1 MSQAE
6 FESLVGR
13 ELGPYVVEA
22 LLGEG
27 AMGVVYR
34 ATHRALGRPVA
45 IKTLKPHIAADKS
58 LLERFFAEAR
68 AVNVIRHENIIECT
82 DLVSQPGLSYIVME
96 LLEGQTLG
104 RAIQSAGQMPV
115 RRAARIGAQVAAAI
129 GAAHKKG
136 IVHRDLKPDNV
147 FLIERAGSSD
157 YVKVLDFGIARLQA
171 DLGAIVA
178 TQTGALIGTPAF
190 MSPEQVRGERAG
202 PAADVYALGI
212 MMFQMLAGRLP
223 FGATTMP
230 MMLMAHLNEA
240 PPRVDSTASGIPQRL
255 GDLVAR
261 AMAKTAA
268 ERPQSMAE
276 FRDALLAVA
285 GIPLDADAAMLAGSA
300 RPAPIEATLPSEPA
314 VGSSTMSAATGQKE
328 PREQAVPVRSTPRL
342 ALVGLAIVA
351 AAGGAVWLKWGRT
364 PAPLRQPAL
373 GLSTLERFH
382 SPHGSNGSTLA
393 SPELWESVTQD
404 LASAAAQDGAPVRWH
419 AGAVFAGAQALALR
433 GKLDEA
439 IEVFRAAAKTD
450 PSWAMP
456 HAAAAVTLANAGK
469 LELGASEAQQAQQLE
484 PGWWGAV
491 DAEARVY
498 ATGHKYDQA
507 IQTCRRALAMAPRE
521 PILLSELALLYHASR
536 LDSEAERYAKQA
548 LAEDDNMIS
557 AHILLA
563 ERALEASDGNAALG
577 EATRAAAVEPES
589 VSAQLARA
597 DALALLH
604 RDAEARESYENA
616 LGLFD
621 RLRQK
626 GAPESRLEEARAAL
640 ASGKLPPPR
649 VSADAAPSG
658 SDGSR
663 AAERSRTRATPER
676 SRKSPRSYKHDV
688 LDPFSD

>member
-1 MSQAE
+1 VSQVE

-13 ELGPYVVEA
+13 QLGPYVVEA

-34 ATHRALGRPVA
+34 ANHRALGRPVA

-82 DLVSQPGLSYIVME
+82 DLVSEPGLSYIVME
-96 LLEGQTLG
+96 LLEGQTLS

-171 DLGAIVA
+171 DLGAVAA

-202 PAADVYALGI
+202 PGADVYALGV

-223 FGATTMP
+223 FQATTMP
-230 MMLMAHLNEA
+230 MMLMAHLNDA
-240 PPRVDSTASGIPQRL
+240 PPRVDALAQGVPRQLAVLIE
-255 GDLVAR
+255 R
-261 AMAKTAA
+261 ALAKTPA

-276 FRDALLAVA
+276 FREALLGAA

-300 RPAPIEATLPSEPA
+300 PPAAIAATLASEA
-314 VGSSTMSAATGQKE
+314 AIGTSTMSAATGQVE
-328 PREQAVPVRSTPRL
+328 PRDETPPVRSNRML
-342 ALVGLAIVA
+342 ALAGLAIVA
-351 AAGGAVWLKWGRT
+351 AGGGAVWLKWGRA
-364 PAPLRQPAL
+364 PAPLRQPTL

-382 SPHGSNGSTLA
+382 SPHGSSGSTLA
-393 SPELWESVTQD
+393 SPELWDSVTQD
-404 LASAAAQDGAPVRWH
+404 LAGAATQEGAPVRWH
-419 AGAVFAGAQALALR
+419 AGALFAGAQALALR

-439 IEVFRAAAKTD
+439 TEGFRAAATAD

-456 HAAAAVTLANAGK
+456 HAAAAATLANAGK
-469 LELGASEAQQAQQLE
+469 LELGATEAQRAQQLE

-498 ATGHKYDQA
+498 ATGSKYDQA

-536 LDSEAERYAKQA
+536 LDSEAERYARQA
-548 LAEDDNMIS
+548 LAEDDNMVS
-557 AHILLA
+557 PHILLA
-563 ERALEASDGNAALG
+563 ERALEANDGTGALG

-604 RDAEARESYENA
+604 RDDDARDAYKNA

-626 GAPESRLEEARAAL
+626 GAPESRLEEARTAL
-640 ASGKLPPPR
+640 AAGKLPPPR
-649 VSADAAPSG
+649 VSAEADDGSG
-658 SDGSR
+658 SER
-663 AAERSRTRATPER
+663 PERSRHHATKPER
-676 SRKSPRSYKHDV
+676 SRKSPRTYKHDV
-688 LDPFSD
+688 LEPSFD